1 MPAENKKVGGFS
13 FLAARSK
20 KKEKWL
26 RKNKTQECSISQL
39 LDQIRPNIQG
49 TRRNRTNKSEVYKRA
64 SEICHS
70 FNISGSIIS
79 LSAGYSAEIYHAFSP
94 AISGKFVSCEYKKS
108 LANKLRD
115 YTSLLSWLYNAEFK
129 LYEGNIFD
137 CLVRTQDRF
146 SIVDLDLMT
155 CLATPL
161 FSARQKIKPILES
174 IEDSTAKRFLLMLWS
189 TYGMKTLTEQR
200 YDTEVKDTLLRMIK
214 KKHKILE
221 YKNFKYCDNR
231 IPIKVE
237 LLALSQRKQKRRKNN
252 E

>member
-26 RKNKTQECSISQL
+26 HKNKTQECSISQL

-49 TRRNRTNKSEVYKRA
+49 TRKNRNNKAEVYKRA

-70 FNISGSIIS
+70 FNISGNIIS
-79 LSAGYSAEIYHAFSP
+79 LSAGYSAEIYQAFVP

-108 LANKLRD
+108 LANQLRD
-115 YTSLLSWLYNAEFK
+115 YTSLISWLYNTEFR
-129 LYEGNIFD
+129 LYEGDIFD
-137 CLVRTQDRF
+137 CLAKTQDKF

-174 IEDSTAKRFLLMLWS
+174 IENSTTQKFMLLLWS
-189 TYGMKTLTEQR
+189 TYGMKALTEER

-214 KKHKILE
+214 RKYKILE
-221 YKNFKYCDNR
+221 HKNFKYCDNR

-237 LLALSQRKQKRRKNN
+237 LLALRRRKNGMG
-252 E
+252 